1 MVIEFV
7 LCIRVAGS
15 LPYACGFVRTT
26 CGSVLL
32 ENAPFRRA
40 PSLSQAREE
49 NARSPL
55 IRPTIALKVNGA
67 LSPRDRDLIFSNDVK
82 KAVLFVGDP
91 SREKDSRVERQ
102 KIP

>member
-1 MVIEFV
+1 
-7 LCIRVAGS
+7 
-15 LPYACGFVRTT
+15 
-26 CGSVLL
+26 
-32 ENAPFRRA
+32 
-40 PSLSQAREE
+40 
-49 NARSPL
+49 L
-55 IRPTIALKVNGA
+55 IRPTLALKVNGA